1 VTYTKLFSSI
11 ITSTVW
17 SEDHETRIV
26 WITML
31 AMADKNGEVQG
42 SVPGLARVAAVS
54 LDGCRAAIKKF
65 LSPDEDSRTQLDEG
79 RRIEE
84 IDGGWHL
91 LNYGKYREMASK
103 EEQVAKATA
112 RTQRYRERQKR
123 NLSTGGDG
131 AVYADSTL
139 VHGLAT
145 EAEAEAEA
153 EKKGNKDSAAV
164 ASVSPAD
171 PEVLKAFNA
180 WNEAASRHQRWKQAQ
195 ELSLPRRKALKARL
209 RDAKGIEGFLAV
221 LAKAEASQFIRHE
234 MKGWGLDWF
243 LKLANFA
250 KVREGNYDNGGAEAG
265 AEGPP
270 RTADEILAEIDR
282 DGTYDGVH

>member
-91 LNYGKYREMASK
+91 LNYAKYREMASK
-103 EEQVAKATA
+103 EEQIAKATA
-112 RTQRYRERQKR
+112 RTQRYRERKKR
-123 NLSTGGDG
+123 NLSTVGDG
-131 AVYADSTL
+131 AVYADPTL

-153 EKKGNKDSAAV
+153 EKKGKKDSDAD
-164 ASVSPAD
+164 ASSLPAD
-171 PEVLKAFNA
+171 PEVLKAFSA
-180 WNEAASRHQRWKQAQ
+180 WNEAASRHPRWKQAQ

-243 LKLANFA
+243 LKPANFA